1 MGTRKPP
8 KKIVSLKEYKL
19 KELADVY
26 GLSPYLMRKRLKTHH
41 KEIGEPDGQYYLFEQ
56 VQKIFELI
64 KLPSTVVVV

>member
-1 MGTRKPP
+1 MGTHKPP
-8 KKIVSLKEYKL
+8 KKIVSLRDYKL

-26 GLSPYLMRKRLKTHH
+26 GLSPYLMRKRISKHR
-41 KEIGEPDGQYYLFEQ
+41 KKIGEPDGQYYLFEQ

>member
-1 MGTRKPP
+1 MGTQKPP
-8 KKIVSLKEYKL
+8 KKIVSIRDYKL

-26 GLSPYLMRKRLKTHH
+26 GLSPYLMRKRISKHR
-41 KEIGEPDGQYYLFEQ
+41 KKIGEPDGQYYLFEQ